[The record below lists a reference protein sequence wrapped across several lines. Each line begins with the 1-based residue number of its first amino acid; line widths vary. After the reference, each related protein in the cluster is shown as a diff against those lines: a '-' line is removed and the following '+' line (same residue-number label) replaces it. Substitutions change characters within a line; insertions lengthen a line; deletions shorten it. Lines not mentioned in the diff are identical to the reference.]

1 MTRRQVGGWA
11 GCQPGFTM
19 VELVLVVAGTLTLA
33 AILAPSFSNLIAA
46 NRARTAARMVEREL
60 QSARLKAVSASRA
73 MRVRL
78 SCPAAGQLR
87 MLEVT
92 GVTATDTAVDRCDPV
107 KYPSPG
113 PNDGLRATPS
123 LDSPVIYLPDSTVV
137 TGAVQHFEFSPR
149 GVAYAVSGDG
159 STTSLAGDIVLTVA
173 REGWT
178 NTVRINAIGRIT
190 ID

>member
-1 MTRRQVGGWA
+1 M
-11 GCQPGFTM
+11 
-19 VELVLVVAGTLTLA
+19 AGTLTLA
-33 AILAPSFSNLIAA
+33 AILSPAFSNLIAA
-46 NRARTAARMVEREL
+46 NTARTAARMVEREL

-92 GVTATDTAVDRCDPV
+92 GVTATDTAADRCDPI

-123 LDSPVIYLPDSTVV
+123 LDSPVIYLPEGTVI
-137 TGAVQHFEFSPR
+137 TGTVQHFEFSPR
-149 GVAYAVSGDG
+149 GVVYGVSGDG
-159 STTSLAGDIVLTVA
+159 SATTLAGEIALAVA
-173 REGWT
+173 RHGWSH
-178 NTVRINAIGRIT
+178 TVRINAIGRIT